1 MSNAFFEVVDN
12 IVNVNQETLQISQ
25 EKSNTSAKSVRL
37 YTIRYQYCLFIYR
50 MLEVIESVVES
61 IPITNI
67 SEPVIITQQSF
78 AVSIQQVDIVEF
90 TQSGQTFS
98 VNYRGFSDG
107 NQTLNSNDLVFGKTS
122 QQHTASIS
130 LPYNLLSTI
139 PNITNNTRIT
149 YSVFITD
156 SLFLRRNNN
165 FLEIGSVIISTTV
178 VGTDRI
184 NELDPPVGLSFL
196 INPVSIV
203 VCV

>member
-1 MSNAFFEVVDN
+1 
-12 IVNVNQETLQISQ
+12 
-25 EKSNTSAKSVRL
+25 
-37 YTIRYQYCLFIYR
+37 
-50 MLEVIESVVES
+50 MLEAIESVVES

-78 AVSIQQVDIVEF
+78 AVSVQQVDIVEF

-98 VNYRGFSDG
+98 VNYRGYSDE
-107 NQTLNSNDLVFGKTS
+107 NQTLNSNDLLFGTTS

-130 LPYNLLSTI
+130 LPHNLLSTV

-149 YSVFITD
+149 HSVFITD

-178 VGTDRI
+178 VGTDEI
-184 NELDPPVGLSFL
+184 NKLDPPVGLSFL
-196 INPVSIV
+196 INPVSIEGMYLV
-203 VCV
+203 LVILISL

>member
-1 MSNAFFEVVDN
+1 MSIKKPYRLAKKNLTH
-12 IVNVNQETLQISQ
+12 QLSQ
-25 EKSNTSAKSVRL
+25 LAL
-37 YTIRYQYCLFIYR
+37 YIIRYQYCLFTYR
-50 MLEVIESVVES
+50 MLEAIESVVES

-78 AVSIQQVDIVEF
+78 AVSVQQVDIVEF

-130 LPYNLLSTI
+130 LPHKLLSTV
-139 PNITNNTRIT
+139 PNITNNTRISH
-149 YSVFITD
+149 SVFTSD

-165 FLEIGSVIISTTV
+165 FLMIGSVIISTTV

-184 NELDPPVGLSFL
+184 NELDPPVGLGFL

-203 VCV
+203 VYV